1 MKTYDVFGIGSPLMD
16 TLIYVDDFDLLD
28 LKLKKGTMHLVDDS
42 HIAFFKKVLSNKKTI
57 EKAGGSVSNTIA
69 GISNLG
75 GKAFFNGKIGR
86 DKLGFD
92 YEMMMNHQGV
102 VCDLKK
108 DNFSNTGNVLA
119 LVTKDSERTFATY
132 LGSAINFEKRDVNKA
147 ELLKSKILH
156 LEGYMLEH
164 SPQKEAAIYAMDIAK
179 RNNIIVSVD
188 LSDASLIKRNLNE
201 FRKIVKKYVNI
212 LFLNEKEAEAF
223 TGLNDPKKALIEA
236 SRYVNLAIVKIGKE
250 GSMLKIR
257 KRILIFKP
265 FPSSKVIDTT
275 GAGDMYAAGILYA
288 ISNGLSLEEAGK
300 IASYAST
307 KVVEQIGARLNFSLR
322 DKIKDLY

>member
-1 MKTYDVFGIGSPLMD
+1 
-16 TLIYVDDFDLLD
+16 
-28 LKLKKGTMHLVDDS
+28 
-42 HIAFFKKVLSNKKTI
+42 
-57 EKAGGSVSNTIA
+57 
-69 GISNLG
+69 
-75 GKAFFNGKIGR
+75 
-86 DKLGFD
+86 
-92 YEMMMNHQGV
+92 
-102 VCDLKK
+102 
-108 DNFSNTGNVLA
+108 
-119 LVTKDSERTFATY
+119 
-132 LGSAINFEKRDVNKA
+132 
-147 ELLKSKILH
+147 
-156 LEGYMLEH
+156 MLEH